1 MFFSAEMQPSNVEL
15 LLNRLDAVAAGQ
27 PGGSAAAPEG
37 SSEFENE
44 GPPTLTDFLDEDDLL
59 PECRSENARLIE
71 YLCKQ
76 EQILELVK
84 MCTSLPSSDV
94 AEDVATASAAV
105 AAEVNGTPPPRI
117 NPVSEA
123 AAKRRYKYPYVASE
137 VLSADIAPLYDAMI
151 NSNIIMDELLGSVE
165 TTPEGQLD
173 AFLAGHINKVC
184 VALLSSRNE
193 QTLAHMGRRPGFVH
207 ALLRHV
213 SVGAIADLLVH
224 LLDAP
229 DREPHR
235 LTYGATEDDAPPFP
249 AALHLLA
256 GADVLRGL
264 AEAAVL
270 HALPTS
276 ANRKLLASVAEL
288 AGKGPPTPP
297 EKPHSSLLNGHGVVV
312 GKDAPPSDDAG
323 GAPIDADTQDH
334 GGSEDTLSS
343 DTAPNGDEFAKANG
357 LTPSA
362 AADDGEGDALPVE
375 APDSTDVAPG
385 ELRAPAVQASEE
397 AAEVAEES
405 PSSRRM
411 REEALSNAAVAFL
424 GLSHRVLRLPPGDVP
439 DALSPYASPS
449 VVSLLVDAG
458 LRASDGP
465 GSAPTLLLQALGVA
479 ADLVAAPR
487 AVMQA
492 AAAAED
498 NGVGGGCAQA
508 MADDGW
514 GPQTA
519 FGEPETDFG
528 PYGGGPGETDLDAPP
543 SDADGTTDAMVSE
556 DAALAADCSAETS
569 AMESEGGATSDLD
582 IGASLPDSTDPA
594 TVDIAGDGVSSPTS
608 NTDPEAESDASKEA
622 SALTRALELELSG
635 RFERLASLLIPPG
648 QAGEETPEAVQ
659 QRELQSAPLTSC
671 QGQMPL
677 GAARLKVAEF
687 FSACLR
693 SAGPDALEV
702 LSSCQVPKML
712 LYLFTRHEWSSML
725 HGVVSS
731 AVIAAADSAAEHRE
745 YALRV
750 WLDADIIGWLVRAWT
765 RASAAPHGEE
775 ENGSSISTE
784 DGAPESVDLG
794 ASPLPNGT
802 PPGAASMGPRRRQRR
817 DRDVHGNVKFRPG
830 YMGHLI
836 QMSSSLR
843 LFLERASDEQA
854 ELSGFTP
861 DNREQFF
868 RFCAE
873 SLDDAVALEGRVLGG
888 ERPPAGVGSEGEE
901 AFDASRMFDLGG
913 VELQNGQE
921 ASDDL
926 DSNEVVL
933 RLQRMQMPSEDEL
946 GDDLGGS
953 QTEPVFGVVNEPA
966 HGEEIDQYTGDARA
980 CEQPALQQDYDEDE
994 EDEVGSYA
1002 AFKRVSRQSATL
1014 TPSGDAI
1021 ATDAP
1026 LPRPRRSE
1034 VSGKFPPAFRA
1045 ESREELANQM
1055 IQIAAARQGGTG
1067 GPSGEAKGAVDPEV
1081 DLDVDADTAVTPVE
1095 VDHDSPDSGAVG
1107 VMSGSPS
1114 AAAAAVDDDGDGAST
1129 VLVGKSPP
1137 TVAAAASSTEAC
1149 AADVTTEAC
1158 ASHTATEVGAA
1169 DAAAEAGAADAAA
1182 P

>member
-1 MFFSAEMQPSNVEL
+1 MQPSNVDL
-15 LLNRLDAVAAGQ
+15 LLNRLDAAATGAS
-27 PGGSAAAPEG
+27 GGSGTPPEG
-37 SSEFENE
+37 SSELENE

-59 PECRSENARLIE
+59 PECRSENTRLIE

-137 VLSADIAPLYDAMI
+137 VLSADIAPLYDAMV
-151 NSNIIMDELLGSVE
+151 NSVLVMDELLGSVE

-184 VALLSSRNE
+184 VALLSARNE
-193 QTLAHMGRRPGFVH
+193 QTLAHMGRRSGFVR
-207 ALLRHV
+207 ALLSHV
-213 SVGAIADLLVH
+213 AVGAIADLLVH

-229 DREPHR
+229 DREPHQ
-235 LTYGATEDDAPPFP
+235 LMYGATEDDAPPFP
-249 AALHLLA
+249 AALDLLA

-264 AEAAVL
+264 ANAAVL

-288 AGKGPPTPP
+288 AGKAPPTPR
-297 EKPHSSLLNGHGVVV
+297 EKQPTSLPNGHGSVAGKEGSPVVD
-312 GKDAPPSDDAG
+312 GD
-323 GAPIDADTQDH
+323 GAPIDVDAQDH
-334 GGSEDTLSS
+334 CSSEGTLGS
-343 DTAPNGDEFAKANG
+343 DTIANGDEFAQANG
-357 LTPSA
+357 VTPSA
-362 AADDGEGDALPVE
+362 AAEDSTGDARAEE

-385 ELRAPAVQASEE
+385 KLRAPAVQASEE

-424 GLSHRVLRLPPGDVP
+424 GLSHRVLRLPPADVP

-492 AAAAED
+492 AAAAEE
-498 NGVGGGCAQA
+498 NGVGGGGAQGVG
-508 MADDGW
+508 DDGW
-514 GPQTA
+514 GVQTA
-519 FGEPETDFG
+519 FGEPESDFG
-528 PYGGGPGETDLDAPP
+528 AYRGGSGETELHTATP
-543 SDADGTTDAMVSE
+543 SDADDTTDTMDREAT
-556 DAALAADCSAETS
+556 ALVADSGAET
-569 AMESEGGATSDLD
+569 AATEAEGGVTRDLD
-582 IGASLPDSTDPA
+582 IRASVPDASDNTA
-594 TVDIAGDGVSSPTS
+594 VDIAGDGVSSPTS
-608 NTDPEAESDASKEA
+608 STDPEAESEASKEA

-635 RFERLASLLIPPG
+635 RFEQLASLLVPPG
-648 QAGEETPEAVQ
+648 HAGEETPETVQ
-659 QRELQSAPLTSC
+659 QQHGLQSAPLTSC
-671 QGQMPL
+671 QAHMPL

-702 LSSCQVPKML
+702 LSACQVPKTL
-712 LYLFTRHEWSSML
+712 LSLFTRHEWSSML

-731 AVIAAADSAAEHRE
+731 AIIAAANAAVEHRE

-750 WLDADIIGWLVRAWT
+750 WLDADIIGWLVHAWT
-765 RASAAPHGEE
+765 RASTAPHGEE

-784 DGAPESVDLG
+784 DGAPESVDLS
-794 ASPLPNGT
+794 ASPPPAGT
-802 PPGAASMGPRRRQRR
+802 PPGAASLGPRRRQRR

-836 QMSSSLR
+836 QISSSLR
-843 LFLERASDEQA
+843 HFLERASNEQA
-854 ELSGFTP
+854 DLSGFTP
-861 DNREQFF
+861 ENRELFA

-888 ERPPAGVGSEGEE
+888 ERPPGGVVSEGEE
-901 AFDASRMFDLGG
+901 VFEASRMFDLGG
-913 VELQNGQE
+913 VELQNGE
-921 ASDDL
+921 EVSDDL
-926 DSNEVVL
+926 DSSEVVL
-933 RLQRMQMPSEDEL
+933 RLQRMQMPSQDGFGE
-946 GDDLGGS
+946 DDLGGA
-953 QTEPVFGVVNEPA
+953 QTEPTGGDVSGPARGEDTVQLAVNA
-966 HGEEIDQYTGDARA
+966 WAS
-980 CEQPALQQDYDEDE
+980 EQPALQQDYDDNE
-994 EDEVGSYA
+994 EEEVGSYA

-1021 ATDAP
+1021 ATDVP
-1026 LPRPRRSE
+1026 LPRPRR
-1034 VSGKFPPAFRA
+1034 VDGPAQFPPAFLA
-1045 ESREELANQM
+1045 ESREELTNQL
-1055 IQIAAARQGGTG
+1055 IQIAAARQGGAG
-1067 GPSGEAKGAVDPEV
+1067 DSSAQAEGAVAPNSGV
-1081 DLDVDADTAVTPVE
+1081 DLDVDADTAVTPAE
-1095 VDHDSPDSGAVG
+1095 VDNDSPDTGAVETFD
-1107 VMSGSPS
+1107 GSLRT
-1114 AAAAAVDDDGDGAST
+1114 AAAAVADDDGDAVRSPGAS
-1129 VLVGKSPP
+1129 SPP
-1137 TVAAAASSTEAC
+1137 TAVAP
-1149 AADVTTEAC
+1149 
-1158 ASHTATEVGAA
+1158 
-1169 DAAAEAGAADAAA
+1169 EAGAAETAV

>member
-1 MFFSAEMQPSNVEL
+1 
-15 LLNRLDAVAAGQ
+15 
-27 PGGSAAAPEG
+27 
-37 SSEFENE
+37 
-44 GPPTLTDFLDEDDLL
+44 
-59 PECRSENARLIE
+59 
-71 YLCKQ
+71 
-76 EQILELVK
+76 

-137 VLSADIAPLYDAMI
+137 VLSADIAPLYDSMV
-151 NSNIIMDELLGSVE
+151 NSVVIMNELLGSVE
-165 TTPEGQLD
+165 TTPQGQLD

-184 VALLSSRNE
+184 VALLSARNE

-207 ALLRHV
+207 ALLSHV

-235 LTYGATEDDAPPFP
+235 LTYNATEDDAPPFP

-288 AGKGPPTPP
+288 AGRALPTPP
-297 EKPHSSLLNGHGVVV
+297 EKPKEQSSSLPNGHNSAAE
-312 GKDAPPSDDAG
+312 KDTFLTDDG
-323 GAPIDADTQDH
+323 GRVSTDADTQDH

-343 DTAPNGDEFAKANG
+343 DMAPNGDEFAKANG
-357 LTPSA
+357 LSPSS

-424 GLSHRVLRLPPGDVP
+424 GLSHRVLRLPPADVP

-498 NGVGGGCAQA
+498 NGVGGGCAQGI
-508 MADDGW
+508 ADDGW
-514 GPQTA
+514 GAQTA
-519 FGEPETDFG
+519 FGEPETHFG
-528 PYGGGPGETDLDAPP
+528 LYGGGSGEADLDNAPP
-543 SDADGTTDAMVSE
+543 SDADGATEDMANE
-556 DAALAADCSAETS
+556 DAALAADCAAETS
-569 AMESEGGATSDLD
+569 AMESEGGAAADLD
-582 IGASLPDSTDPA
+582 IGASMPDSTDNA
-594 TVDIAGDGVSSPTS
+594 TMDIAADGVSSPTS
-608 NTDPEAESDASKEA
+608 NTEPEVESDASKEA

-648 QAGEETPEAVQ
+648 QADEETPEALQ

-671 QGQMPL
+671 QAQMPL

-702 LSSCQVPKML
+702 LSSCQVPKTL
-712 LYLFTRHEWSSML
+712 LALFTRHEWSSML

-731 AVIAAADSAAEHRE
+731 AVIAAADAAAEHRE

-765 RASAAPHGEE
+765 RASAAPPGEE

-784 DGAPESVDLG
+784 DGAPESVELS
-794 ASPLPNGT
+794 ASPPPGGT
-802 PPGAASMGPRRRQRR
+802 PPGSASAGPRRRQRR
-817 DRDVHGNVKFRPG
+817 ERDVHGNVKFRPG

-854 ELSGFTP
+854 ELSGFTSE
-861 DNREQFF
+861 NREQFA

-888 ERPPAGVGSEGEE
+888 ERPPGGVGSEGEE
-901 AFDASRMFDLGG
+901 VFEASRMFDLGG
-913 VELQNGQE
+913 VELQNGEQ

-933 RLQRMQMPSEDEL
+933 RLQRMQLPSQGGVDD
-946 GDDLGGS
+946 DDLGGA
-953 QTEPVFGVVNEPA
+953 QTEPAFGHVSEAAQGEEMVQPADGA
-966 HGEEIDQYTGDARA
+966 HGS
-980 CEQPALQQDYDEDE
+980 EQPALQQDYDEDE
-994 EDEVGSYA
+994 DEEVGSYA

-1014 TPSGDAI
+1014 TPSGDAVL
-1021 ATDAP
+1021 TDVLP
-1026 LPRPRRSE
+1026 PRPRR
-1034 VSGKFPPAFRA
+1034 VDGPGKFPPAFRA
-1045 ESREELANQM
+1045 ESREELTNQL

-1067 GPSGEAKGAVDPEV
+1067 GPSGEAKGAVDPDPEV
-1081 DLDVDADTAVTPVE
+1081 NLDVDADTAVTPVE
-1095 VDHDSPDSGAVG
+1095 VDQDSPDTGAVEAAD
-1107 VMSGSPS
+1107 VSAS
-1114 AAAAAVDDDGDGAST
+1114 AAAAAASAPADGVAGSPDG
-1129 VLVGKSPP
+1129 GSPP
-1137 TVAAAASSTEAC
+1137 TAVATEAS
-1149 AADVTTEAC
+1149 AAGV
-1158 ASHTATEVGAA
+1158 
-1169 DAAAEAGAADAAA
+1169 AGAASTS

>member
-1 MFFSAEMQPSNVEL
+1 MLLHAMARRVVVEIVVHVLGQLLTRFVHDAISVGLPGRLHMQQNWCL
-15 LLNRLDAVAAGQ
+15 Q
-27 PGGSAAAPEG
+27 
-37 SSEFENE
+37 
-44 GPPTLTDFLDEDDLL
+44 
-59 PECRSENARLIE
+59 
-71 YLCKQ
+71 
-76 EQILELVK
+76 ELVK

-105 AAEVNGTPPPRI
+105 AAEVNGTPPPRV

-137 VLSADIAPLYDAMI
+137 VLSADIAPLYDSMV
-151 NSNIIMDELLGSVE
+151 NSDVIMDELLGSVE
-165 TTPEGQLD
+165 TTPQGQLD

-184 VALLSSRNE
+184 VALLSARNE

-207 ALLRHV
+207 ALLSHV

-235 LTYGATEDDAPPFP
+235 LMYNATEDDAPPFP

-288 AGKGPPTPP
+288 AGKAPPTPP
-297 EKPHSSLLNGHGVVV
+297 EKPEEQPSRLPNGYHSVAE
-312 GKDAPPSDDAG
+312 KDAPSGDDG
-323 GAPIDADTQDH
+323 GDTPADADTHDH

-343 DTAPNGDEFAKANG
+343 DAAPNGDEFAKANG
-357 LTPSA
+357 LSPSP

-424 GLSHRVLRLPPGDVP
+424 GLSHRVLRLPPADVP

-498 NGVGGGCAQA
+498 NGVGGCAQG

-514 GPQTA
+514 GAQTA

-528 PYGGGPGETDLDAPP
+528 PYGGGSGETDLNSAPP
-543 SDADGTTDAMVSE
+543 SDADGTTDGIANE
-556 DAALAADCSAETS
+556 DAALAADRAAETS
-569 AMESEGGATSDLD
+569 AMESEGGAAADLD
-582 IGASLPDSTDPA
+582 IGASMPDSTDNA
-594 TVDIAGDGVSSPTS
+594 TMDIAADGVSSPTS
-608 NTDPEAESDASKEA
+608 NTEPEVESDASKEA

-671 QGQMPL
+671 QAQIPL

-702 LSSCQVPKML
+702 LSTCQVPKTL
-712 LYLFTRHEWSSML
+712 LALFTRHEWSSML

-731 AVIAAADSAAEHRE
+731 AVIAAADAAAEHRE

-765 RASAAPHGEE
+765 RASAAPPGEE

-784 DGAPESVDLG
+784 DGAPESMDLSV
-794 ASPLPNGT
+794 SPPSGGT
-802 PPGAASMGPRRRQRR
+802 PLGSASAGPRRRQRR

-861 DNREQFF
+861 ENREQFS

-888 ERPPAGVGSEGEE
+888 ERPPGGVGSEGEE
-901 AFDASRMFDLGG
+901 AFEASKMFDLGG
-913 VELQNGQE
+913 VELQNGE
-921 ASDDL
+921 EVSDDL
-926 DSNEVVL
+926 DSNDVVL
-933 RLQRMQMPSEDEL
+933 RLQRMQLPSQGGVGD
-946 GDDLGGS
+946 DDLGGA
-953 QTEPVFGVVNEPA
+953 QTEPAFGDVSEA
-966 HGEEIDQYTGDARA
+966 AQGEEMGQSADDARGS
-980 CEQPALQQDYDEDE
+980 EQPALQQDYDEDE
-994 EDEVGSYA
+994 DEEVGSYA

-1014 TPSGDAI
+1014 TPSGDAVL
-1021 ATDAP
+1021 TDA
-1026 LPRPRRSE
+1026 LPSRPRR
-1034 VSGKFPPAFRA
+1034 VDGPGKFPPAFRA
-1045 ESREELANQM
+1045 ESREELANQL

-1067 GPSGEAKGAVDPEV
+1067 GPSGDAKGAVDPDPEV
-1081 DLDVDADTAVTPVE
+1081 NLDVDADTAVTPVE
-1095 VDHDSPDSGAVG
+1095 VDQDSPDTGAVEAG
-1107 VMSGSPS
+1107 DGSTS
-1114 AAAAAVDDDGDGAST
+1114 AAASAAPAPAHGAPGLPDGD
-1129 VLVGKSPP
+1129 SPP
-1137 TVAAAASSTEAC
+1137 TAVAT
-1149 AADVTTEAC
+1149 
-1158 ASHTATEVGAA
+1158 
-1169 DAAAEAGAADAAA
+1169 EAGAAGAAGA
-1182 P
+1182 VGAASASP

>member
-1 MFFSAEMQPSNVEL
+1 
-15 LLNRLDAVAAGQ
+15 
-27 PGGSAAAPEG
+27 
-37 SSEFENE
+37 
-44 GPPTLTDFLDEDDLL
+44 
-59 PECRSENARLIE
+59 
-71 YLCKQ
+71 
-76 EQILELVK
+76 

-137 VLSADIAPLYDAMI
+137 VLSADIAPLYDAMV
-151 NSNIIMDELLGSVE
+151 NSVLIMDELLGSVE

-173 AFLAGHINKVC
+173 AFLAGHITKVC
-184 VALLSSRNE
+184 VALLSARNE
-193 QTLAHMGRRPGFVH
+193 QTLAHMGRRTGFVR
-207 ALLRHV
+207 ALLSHV

-235 LTYGATEDDAPPFP
+235 LMSGATEDDAPPFP

-264 AEAAVL
+264 AHAAVL

-288 AGKGPPTPP
+288 AGKDPPTPP
-297 EKPHSSLLNGHGVVV
+297 KKQPASLPNGHGSVA
-312 GKDAPPSDDAG
+312 GKEAPPADNG
-323 GAPIDADTQDH
+323 GGGPTDSGTQDH
-334 GGSEDTLSS
+334 GGSEHPLGS
-343 DTAPNGDEFAKANG
+343 DTILNGEEFANTNG
-357 LTPSA
+357 VTPSA
-362 AADDGEGDALPVE
+362 AADDSEGDAHPLE

-385 ELRAPAVQASEE
+385 KLRAPAAQASEE

-424 GLSHRVLRLPPGDVP
+424 GLSHRVLRLPPTDVP

-492 AAAAED
+492 AAAAEE
-498 NGVGGGCAQA
+498 NGVGGGGAQGVG
-508 MADDGW
+508 DDGW
-514 GPQTA
+514 GAQTA
-519 FGEPETDFG
+519 FGEPASDFSA
-528 PYGGGPGETDLDAPP
+528 YRGGLGETELDSSPP
-543 SDADGTTDAMVSE
+543 SDADGTTDVMDHE
-556 DAALAADCSAETS
+556 AATLAADLGEEAAGLELEGSAT
-569 AMESEGGATSDLD
+569 TDLD
-582 IGASLPDSTDPA
+582 IGASLPDASDSA
-594 TVDIAGDGVSSPTS
+594 AVDIAGDGVSSPTS
-608 NTDPEAESDASKEA
+608 SADPEAESEASKEA

-635 RFERLASLLIPPG
+635 RFEKLASLLVPPG
-648 QAGEETPEAVQ
+648 QAGEETPEVVQ
-659 QRELQSAPLTSC
+659 QRGLQSAPFTSC
-671 QGQMPL
+671 QAQMPL

-693 SAGPDALEV
+693 SAGPDALQV
-702 LSSCQVPKML
+702 LSTCQVPKTL
-712 LYLFTRHEWSSML
+712 LSLFTRHEWSSML

-731 AVIAAADSAAEHRE
+731 AVIAAANSAAEHRE

-750 WLDADIIGWLVRAWT
+750 WLDADIVGWLIRAWT
-765 RASAAPHGEE
+765 RASTAPHGEE
-775 ENGSSISTE
+775 ENGWSISTE
-784 DGAPESVDLG
+784 YGAPESVYVN
-794 ASPLPNGT
+794 ASPPSAWSH
-802 PPGAASMGPRRRQRR
+802 PGAAIFRRRKRR

-836 QMSSSLR
+836 QISSSLR
-843 LFLERASDEQA
+843 HFLERASDEQA

-861 DNREQFF
+861 ENREQFS

-888 ERPPAGVGSEGEE
+888 ERPPGGVGSEGEE
-901 AFDASRMFDLGG
+901 VFEASRMFDLGG
-913 VELQNGQE
+913 VELQKGE
-921 ASDDL
+921 EVSDDL
-926 DSNEVVL
+926 DSSEVVL
-933 RLQRMQMPSEDEL
+933 RLQRMQMPSHD
-946 GDDLGGS
+946 GFGDDDLGS
-953 QTEPVFGVVNEPA
+953 AQVEPTFGDVNDPA
-966 HGEEIDQYTGDARA
+966 QGEKTVDSIANARVS
-980 CEQPALQQDYDEDE
+980 EQPALQQDYDDDE
-994 EDEVGSYA
+994 EEEVGSYA

-1021 ATDAP
+1021 ATDVP
-1026 LPRPRRSE
+1026 LPRPRWTDGP
-1034 VSGKFPPAFRA
+1034 GKFPLAFRA
-1045 ESREELANQM
+1045 ESREELTNQL
-1055 IQIAAARQGGTG
+1055 IQIAAARQVGSGGS
-1067 GPSGEAKGAVDPEV
+1067 SGEAKGAVALDPEI

-1095 VDHDSPDSGAVG
+1095 VDHDSPDTGAVEPLN
-1107 VMSGSPS
+1107 GSLR
-1114 AAAAAVDDDGDGAST
+1114 AAAAIVADDDGDAVRSSG
-1129 VLVGKSPP
+1129 GKSPP
-1137 TVAAAASSTEAC
+1137 TAVAS
-1149 AADVTTEAC
+1149 
-1158 ASHTATEVGAA
+1158 
-1169 DAAAEAGAADAAA
+1169 EAGAVEATV

>member
-1 MFFSAEMQPSNVEL
+1 
-15 LLNRLDAVAAGQ
+15 
-27 PGGSAAAPEG
+27 
-37 SSEFENE
+37 
-44 GPPTLTDFLDEDDLL
+44 
-59 PECRSENARLIE
+59 
-71 YLCKQ
+71 
-76 EQILELVK
+76 
-84 MCTSLPSSDV
+84 MCTSLPTSDV

-105 AAEVNGTPPPRI
+105 AAEVNGTPPPRVS
-117 NPVSEA
+117 PVSEA

-137 VLSADIAPLYDAMI
+137 VLSADIAPLYDAMV
-151 NSNIIMDELLGSVE
+151 NSVLIMDELLGSVE
-165 TTPEGQLD
+165 TTPQGQLD

-184 VALLSSRNE
+184 VALLSTRNE

-207 ALLRHV
+207 ALLSHV

-288 AGKGPPTPP
+288 AGKAHPSPP
-297 EKPHSSLLNGHGVVV
+297 EKQPASLPNGHGSVLE
-312 GKDAPPSDDAG
+312 KEAPPADDGG
-323 GAPIDADTQDH
+323 GAPTDTDTQDH
-334 GGSEDTLSS
+334 GGSMDTLSS

-357 LTPSA
+357 VTPSA

-498 NGVGGGCAQA
+498 NGAGGGCAQEG
-508 MADDGW
+508 DDGW

-528 PYGGGPGETDLDAPP
+528 SYGGGPGETDLDSAPP
-543 SDADGTTDAMVSE
+543 SDADGATGIMAND
-556 DAALAADCSAETS
+556 DAALAADCAAETS
-569 AMESEGGATSDLD
+569 AMEVEGSATADLD
-582 IGASLPDSTDPA
+582 IGASLPDATDNA
-594 TVDIAGDGVSSPTS
+594 TVDVAGDGVSSPTS

-671 QGQMPL
+671 QAQMPL

-702 LSSCQVPKML
+702 LSTCQVPRTL
-712 LYLFTRHEWSSML
+712 LSLFTRHEWSSML

-765 RASAAPHGEE
+765 RASAAPQGEE

-794 ASPLPNGT
+794 ASPPSGGT
-802 PPGAASMGPRRRQRR
+802 PPGAASLGPRRRQRR

-843 LFLERASDEQA
+843 VFLERASDEQA

-861 DNREQFF
+861 ENREQFS

-888 ERPPAGVGSEGEE
+888 ERPPGGVGSEGEE
-901 AFDASRMFDLGG
+901 AFEASRMFDLGG
-913 VELQNGQE
+913 VGLQNGE
-921 ASDDL
+921 EVSDDL
-926 DSNEVVL
+926 DSNEVIP
-933 RLQRMQMPSEDEL
+933 RLQRMQMPSQDEMDD
-946 GDDLGGS
+946 DDLGGA
-953 QTEPVFGVVNEPA
+953 QTEPAFGDVNEPA
-966 HGEEIDQYTGDARA
+966 QGEELVQSVDDARA
-980 CEQPALQQDYDEDE
+980 SEQPALHQDYDDDE
-994 EDEVGSYA
+994 EDEIGSYA

-1014 TPSGDAI
+1014 TPSGDAV
-1021 ATDAP
+1021 ATDAA
-1026 LPRPRRSE
+1026 LPRPRRADVPGE
-1034 VSGKFPPAFRA
+1034 FPPAFLA
-1045 ESREELANQM
+1045 ESREELTNQL
-1055 IQIAAARQGGTG
+1055 IQVAAARQGGAG
-1067 GPSGEAKGAVDPEV
+1067 DSSGEAKGAVALDPEV

-1095 VDHDSPDSGAVG
+1095 VDHDSPDTGAVEA
-1107 VMSGSPS
+1107 VNGSPS
-1114 AAAAAVDDDGDGAST
+1114 AAAAAADVGDARGSPD
-1129 VLVGKSPP
+1129 GKSPP
-1137 TVAAAASSTEAC
+1137 AVVATDADVAVATDAGAAVPTEAGAS
-1149 AADVTTEAC
+1149 AAI
-1158 ASHTATEVGAA
+1158 
-1169 DAAAEAGAADAAA
+1169 EAGAADAAA